1 MQQQQ
6 QQQQLGEL
14 LRQAVSVHDP
24 SGLQRLQLALD
35 ALEAPAAAG
44 AAAGATAPGTSD
56 DGGSAGA
63 PPRFR
68 DETSAYHKTPRAAA
82 GAGRTRATLH
92 DRLRTSAAAG
102 AATAAQQLPP
112 APAPQPHLA
121 GGEAANGARAT
132 RAFLSRYIPS

>member
-1 MQQQQ
+1 MQ

-14 LRQAVSVHDP
+14 LRQAASVHDS
-24 SGLQRLQLALD
+24 SGLERLQLALD

-56 DGGSAGA
+56 DSGSAGA

-92 DRLRTSAAAG
+92 DRLRTSAAA
-102 AATAAQQLPP
+102 AAAAAQQLPP
-112 APAPQPHLA
+112 APAPQTHLA
-121 GGEAANGARAT
+121 VGEAANGARAT
-132 RAFLSRYIPS
+132 RAFLSRDIPC